1 MTTVPLCRCR
11 VLYIGSS
18 VPTIT
23 KDGLQGIQQPLR
35 ERYPVNENSETKG
48 IDSWLSVWSNGIL
61 VEYVEGAKKTET
73 AFYPITNLHY
83 CAAVR
88 YVNVSGFAVEGGGER
103 FLPLDTPLA
112 NPPNS
117 PHPPIFAA
125 IFRRTTG
132 VKVLECHAFICTN
145 EKAANALVRCC
156 FHSYADT
163 ISLKMEDKIPG
174 LKAIKEASRSV
185 TPSSDQ
191 NMSETPNNEDISKD
205 ETDWNERAIGQK
217 SWQRRQQSGEYDS
230 ASLSFS
236 LKNGTKKS
244 KKGKRNENEGMLVPY
259 EGGNRNH
266 GGEGEIYDTNGMHDR
281 GGFMMPPYFMPPPG
295 GPPFRRGSGR
305 SLPMPPPGFAAFRP
319 PPPGM
324 MPPPHMMPPPPFLMR
339 PGMRHPMMMPPP
351 PPHIAARF
359 GWPPPHFMPPPPGGR
374 FGFMPPPPFRPY
386 FYMPPYMMDRPK
398 TPNDGPIITSA
409 ESVYDTFPRG
419 GGNYEEPIYM
429 PTNGGPP
436 QSSYKPSSPDNHEG
450 YYEVYRR
457 FPQEKK
463 HTSRSESDVSVDEN
477 QHYWDA
483 YEARIYRQPHLN
495 EKAFAESLAARSPK
509 LKKDNSPTPADPN
522 TAMAQGASSS
532 TTTITT
538 KKVTETNGVTPRPQT
553 PPADYDLNDLHISEQ
568 QHNQQQQQKTKQGHQ
583 QQQRAAIF

>member
-1 MTTVPLCRCR
+1 MPVPLCRCR

-35 ERYPVNENSETKG
+35 ERYPVNETTETKG
-48 IDSWLSVWSNGIL
+48 IDSWLSVWSNGLL
-61 VEYVEGAKKTET
+61 VEYIEGSKKTES
-73 AFYPITNLHY
+73 AFYPINNLHY

-88 YVNVSGFAVEGGGER
+88 YVNVTGFAIEGGGER
-103 FLPLDTPLA
+103 FIPLDTPFA
-112 NPPNS
+112 NPPDS

-174 LKAIKEASRSV
+174 LKAIKEGSRSA
-185 TPSSDQ
+185 TPSSD
-191 NMSETPNNEDISKD
+191 PNLSDAGRGEELGKD
-205 ETDWNERAIGQK
+205 EANWNDRAIGQK
-217 SWQRRQQSGEYDS
+217 TWQRRQQSGEYDS

-236 LKNGTKKS
+236 IKNGTKKS
-244 KKGKRNENEGMLVPY
+244 KKNKNENSLVPFNARDTS
-259 EGGNRNH
+259 EA
-266 GGEGEIYDTNGMHDR
+266 GEIYEAGPGMYDR
-281 GGFMMPPYFMPPPG
+281 GYYMMPPHFMPPPG
-295 GPPFRRGSGR
+295 AHPGPPFRRGSAG
-305 SLPMPPPGFAAFRP
+305 SIPAPPGGFAAFRP

-324 MPPPHMMPPPPFLMR
+324 IPPPHMLPPQHMPPPYFMR
-339 PGMRHPMMMPPP
+339 PGPPPGVRMMPP
-351 PPHIAARF
+351 PPHIAARMW
-359 GWPPPHFMPPPPGGR
+359 GPMPPPHFMPPPPHPGAR
-374 FGFMPPPPFRPY
+374 FMYPPPPFRHP
-386 FYMPPYMMDRPK
+386 FFGMPPSHMMDRPK

-419 GGNYEEPIYM
+419 GIGNYEEPIYM

-436 QSSYKPSSPDNHEG
+436 HSSYKPGSPDNQEG

-457 FPQEKK
+457 FQNTDKK
-463 HTSRSESDVSVDEN
+463 QVSRTDSDASNDDTPN
-477 QHYWDA
+477 YWDA

-495 EKAFAESLAARSPK
+495 EKAFADSLAAGSPQAQA
-509 LKKDNSPTPADPN
+509 KKDNSPAPVDPGRKPEVPN
-522 TAMAQGASSS
+522 GTA
-532 TTTITT
+532 
-538 KKVTETNGVTPRPQT
+538 RPDT
-553 PPADYDLNDLHISEQ
+553 PPADYDISDLHISEPQ
-568 QHNQQQQQKTKQGHQ
+568 TKSNHQ
-583 QQQRAAIF
+583 QQQRSAIF